1 MSAIDDYLEGLAPDQ
16 KAALTR
22 VREIVAALVPDAEEG
37 RSYGMPAFIYAG
49 SPLLGFR
56 AAQKHLSIFPFSAAA
71 IEAVSDRLDGFDLAK
86 GTIRFTPDHAV
97 PDTVLADV
105 IHLREQEIR
114 SRQPSREGLS

>member
-16 KAALTR
+16 KAAFSR
-22 VREIVAALVPDAEEG
+22 VRAIVADLVPDAEEG

-49 SPLLGFR
+49 RPLLGFR

-86 GTIRFTPDHAV
+86 GTIRFTPDHPV
-97 PDTVLADV
+97 PEAVLADV
-105 IHLREQEIR
+105 SHLREREIS
-114 SRQPSREGLS
+114 SR